1 MKQTLLSLGLTLALG
16 TPGIA
21 WAQQEPI
28 TADII
33 YFYRIDPIASN
44 QSSATSSLKTLEKA
58 MKNERPDDKII
69 YFQDLTDNQNY
80 IAVAR
85 GSFSKKTSQS
95 GWIKSLTNDLT
106 SKIPGSRAFVL
117 DSTLLTGNADL
128 NIDATS
134 AIVIEHVDSDP
145 KMREMNLPLF
155 KQLEQA
161 MSSKPGFKG
170 MQVWTWDNRTNH
182 WTVIEAWD
190 SSESQQNANRSP
202 DIVSLWDKIYGNA
215 AAPNNVSEYRLL
227 TRP

>member
-1 MKQTLLSLGLTLALG
+1 
-16 TPGIA
+16 
-21 WAQQEPI
+21 
-28 TADII
+28 
-33 YFYRIDPIASN
+33 
-44 QSSATSSLKTLEKA
+44 

-95 GWIKSLTNDLT
+95 GWIKSLTNGLT

-190 SSESQQNANRSP
+190 SSESQQNASRSP